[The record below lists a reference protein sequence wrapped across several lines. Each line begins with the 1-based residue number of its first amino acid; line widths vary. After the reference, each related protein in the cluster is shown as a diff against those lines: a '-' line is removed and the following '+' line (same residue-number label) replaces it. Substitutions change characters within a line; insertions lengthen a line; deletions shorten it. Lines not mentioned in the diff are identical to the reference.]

1 MIRPFLFLMP
11 HVQLTK
17 RIEFSASHR
26 YHNEAWDAARNR
38 ETFGAC
44 NNSPGH
50 GHNYLLEVTV
60 AGDPDQSGMVV
71 NLTDLKNVL
80 KQVLEEFDHK
90 HLNLDTPYF
99 KQTQPTTENIA
110 RVLWDILRKYPK
122 IGRLSKVRLY
132 EDEDLYADVTTDSS
146 DEPAHAS
153 LTRRYHFSA
162 AHRLGGSSESDG
174 RRSHGACRSADVHG
188 HNYILQV
195 TICGPIDPETGMVT
209 DLSALD
215 RTVRNLVLRRFDGRN
230 LDQDPDLTGAAT
242 GAALARAIWHLLVK
256 SIPGGRLERIGVSET
271 ADASYEYEGQP
282 A

>member
-1 MIRPFLFLMP
+1 MPMP

-50 GHNYLLEVTV
+50 GHNYLFEVTV
-60 AGDPDQSGMVV
+60 EGDPDQSGMVV
-71 NLTDLKNVL
+71 NLTDLKSVL

-90 HLNLDTPYF
+90 HLNLDTSYF
-99 KQTQPTTENIA
+99 KHIQPTTENIA
-110 RVLWDILRKYPK
+110 RVLWDMLRKHPQ
-122 IGRLSKVRLY
+122 IGRLSKIRLY
-132 EDEDLYADVTTDSS
+132 EDEDLYADVTESS
-146 DEPAHAS
+146 DEMAHAS

-162 AHRLGGSSESDG
+162 AHRLGPLYESDNRG
-174 RRSHGACRSADVHG
+174 FHGACQSADVHG

-195 TICGPIDPETGMVT
+195 TIRGAIDPETGMVT

-215 RTVRNLVLRRFDGRN
+215 RTVRDLVIKRFDGRN
-230 LDQDPDLTGAAT
+230 LNEDPDLSGAVT
-242 GAALARAIWHLLVK
+242 GAALARTVWHTLIQSL
-256 SIPGGRLERIGVSET
+256 PGGRLERIGVSET
-271 ADASYEYEGQP
+271 TDASYEYEGPP